1 MPKEMAA
8 SVRQRLRDLARAR
21 NEEHD
26 YVLRQYVM
34 QRLLYRLSCSDYSE
48 QFLLKGAL
56 LFWVWN
62 KEFHRPT
69 RDIDLLSFGDND
81 TPHLVDVFRQVVNVD
96 DDDGLV
102 FDVDSVNGVE
112 IKEKADY
119 PGVRLTGFTN
129 LAKARIPFQ
138 IDIGFGDAV
147 SPEPEEAQLPSFLD
161 FPSPQLRVYPVYVV
175 IAEKFQ
181 VMVMLGIANSR
192 MKDFYDIKTIA
203 STMALDGQILLEA
216 IKATFE
222 RRKTDITTDPLYVFS
237 DDFKQDKDK
246 QTQWHAFLNKNGL
259 EKRTN
264 FSEIIGQ
271 LQSFLDPVY
280 KTIAKQSDF
289 QVQWLIDEFQW
300 KDKSYPSHE
309 KDFSETG
316 RRQK

>member
-1 MPKEMAA
+1 MPKDMAA

-21 NEEHD
+21 HEDFD

-62 KEFHRPT
+62 EDFHRPT

-81 TPHLVDVFRQVVNVD
+81 VPHLVDVFRQIVSVNI
-96 DDDGLV
+96 DDGLV
-102 FDVDSVNGVE
+102 FDVDSINGIE
-112 IKEKADY
+112 IKEDADY
-119 PGVRLTGFTN
+119 PGVRLTGFVN

-138 IDIGFGDAV
+138 VDIGYGDAV

-181 VMVMLGIANSR
+181 AMVMLGIANSR

-203 STMALDGQILLEA
+203 STMGLDGQILFDA

-222 RRKTDITTDPLYVFS
+222 RRKTDITTEALYVFS
-237 DDFKQDKDK
+237 DEFKQDKDK
-246 QTQWHAFLNKNGL
+246 QTQWAAFLNKNGL
-259 EKRTN
+259 EKESN
-264 FSEIIGQ
+264 FSDVVSEIQ
-271 LQSFLDPVY
+271 QFLEPVY
-280 KTIAKQSDF
+280 QAIAQKRDNKQ
-289 QVQWLIDEFQW
+289 QWLPDRYQW
-300 KDKSYPSHE
+300 KGE
-309 KDFSETG
+309 
-316 RRQK
+316 